1 MLIRPVRV
9 AQGLPGHLTGYS
21 SFLMTQAENSWTDDH
36 HSESQDHNILEPAAF
51 ERIGFTEG
59 PVVNSTLTGQRQS
72 LSLLPE
78 LLLSSGQ
85 AQGCLSLQE
94 P

>member
-1 MLIRPVRV
+1 
-9 AQGLPGHLTGYS
+9 
-21 SFLMTQAENSWTDDH
+21 MTQAENSWTDDH
-36 HSESQDHNILEPAAF
+36 HSESQGHNILEPAAF